1 MRGTFHGELAE
12 LITDLARMTRL
23 AGQILT
29 NAAIALHQTDL
40 TLADVVIADCDQMT
54 ASLDDLEQRCVI
66 LLTRRAAGAEGQ
78 RVVVA
83 AVRAVDHVKRM
94 AHLAR
99 HIAVIPQLKDSNPM
113 NSSPARP
120 VLARMSLLASQL
132 AADAAAAIEYR
143 DPLSGD
149 LLAEADKEVDTLRRH
164 LFTILFAK
172 DWSHGVEPAVDTALI
187 GRYYERFADHAV
199 AIVRRMCSVAFNPI
213 PEPDAPGTT
222 SHGCSDLAR

>member
-1 MRGTFHGELAE
+1 MRATFHGELTE

-40 TLADVVIADCDQMT
+40 ALADVVIADCDQMT

-66 LLTRRAAGAEGQ
+66 LLTRQAAGAEGQ
-78 RVVVA
+78 RVVIAV
-83 AVRAVDHVKRM
+83 VRAVDHVQRM

-99 HIAVIPQLKDSNPM
+99 HIAIVPQLKSPNPM

-132 AADAAAAIEYR
+132 AADAAAAIERR

-149 LLAEADKEVDTLRRH
+149 LLAEADNEVDTLRRH
-164 LFTILFAK
+164 LFTVLFAK
-172 DWSHGVEPAVDTALI
+172 DWSHGVEPAVDAALI

-199 AIVRRMCSVAFNPI
+199 AIARRMCSVAFDPI
-213 PEPDAPGTT
+213 PEPDGHGTR
-222 SHGCSDLAR
+222 SRRCSDLAR